1 MKIYNSVSEIVGKTP
16 LLRLSNIE
24 KEEGLSGVLLAK
36 LEGMNPAGSAKDRV
50 ALQMIET
57 AEKKGF
63 LRIGGTI
70 VEPTSGNTGIGL
82 ASVAASRGYRVI
94 LTMPDTM
101 SLERRRLLSAYGAEI
116 ILTDGALGMS
126 GAIEKAKALCE
137 ENAGYYM
144 PSQFENPANPEAHYL
159 TTGPEIYEDTDGKVD
174 IFVAGVGT
182 GGTISGVGRYLREK
196 NRDVKIVAVEPSD
209 SPVLS
214 GGNAGAHALQGIGA
228 GFVPDVLD
236 TEIYDEVIAVGGE
249 DAYRMG
255 RMLAR
260 REGVLAGITSGAAL
274 YAAVTLLSRE
284 ENRGKTVVVL
294 LPDTGERYL
303 STPMFSE

>member
-50 ALQMIET
+50 ALRMIET
-57 AEKKGF
+57 AEKKGL

-101 SLERRRLLSAYGAEI
+101 SVERRRLLSAYGAEI
-116 ILTDGALGMS
+116 ILTEGALGMS
-126 GAIEKAKALCE
+126 GAIAKAKALCE

-174 IFVAGVGT
+174 VFVAGVGT

-196 NRDVKIVAVEPSD
+196 NKSVKIVAVEPSD

-214 GGNAGAHALQGIGA
+214 GGKAGAHPLQGIGA
-228 GFVPDVLD
+228 GFVPDALD
-236 TEIYDEVIAVGGE
+236 TEIYDEVITVKGE

-260 REGVLAGITSGAAL
+260 REGILVGITSGAAL

>member
-1 MKIYNSVSEIVGKTP
+1 M
-16 LLRLSNIE
+16 
-24 KEEGLSGVLLAK
+24 
-36 LEGMNPAGSAKDRV
+36 
-50 ALQMIET
+50 
-57 AEKKGF
+57 
-63 LRIGGTI
+63 
-70 VEPTSGNTGIGL
+70 
-82 ASVAASRGYRVI
+82 
-94 LTMPDTM
+94 
-101 SLERRRLLSAYGAEI
+101 
-116 ILTDGALGMS
+116 
-126 GAIEKAKALCE
+126 
-137 ENAGYYM
+137 
-144 PSQFENPANPEAHYL
+144 
-159 TTGPEIYEDTDGKVD
+159 
-174 IFVAGVGT
+174 AGVGT

-196 NRDVKIVAVEPSD
+196 NKSVKIVAVEPSD

-214 GGNAGAHALQGIGA
+214 GGKAGAHPLQGIGA
-228 GFVPDVLD
+228 GFVPDALD
-236 TEIYDEVIAVGGE
+236 TEIYDEVIAVNGE